1 MEIGE
6 VQFFA
11 KGLCGR
17 FRQIGSFRSGVT
29 SGILLATCVPHHLIG
44 NFVGFPTVYDACVW
58 HAWEAR
64 SMLGDGESTLG
75 DAESTLGDGESTAA
89 RGWRYLD
96 DIRVES
102 HTVELVLTRR
112 T

>member
-1 MEIGE
+1 
-6 VQFFA
+6 
-11 KGLCGR
+11 
-17 FRQIGSFRSGVT
+17 
-29 SGILLATCVPHHLIG
+29 
-44 NFVGFPTVYDACVW
+44 
-58 HAWEAR
+58 
-64 SMLGDGESTLG
+64 MLGDGESTLG
-75 DAESTLGDGESTAA
+75 DGESTLGDGESTAA